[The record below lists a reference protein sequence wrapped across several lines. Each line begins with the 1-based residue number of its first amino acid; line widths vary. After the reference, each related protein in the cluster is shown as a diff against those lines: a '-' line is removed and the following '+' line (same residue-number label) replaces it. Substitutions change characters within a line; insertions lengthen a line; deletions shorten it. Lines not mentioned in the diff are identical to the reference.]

1 VCGHPAFLIAAKI
14 HVRRRRQRASAA
26 PAREKA
32 AAKGGGPAESVAGS
46 PAALVRFIP
55 PGLIDLLEDPEAWI
69 LRHLPGGKGGMLV
82 SLFAILGGLSVGL
95 GAVLFALVRLWAT
108 AAPGLTDEEH
118 SSVLG
123 TDEILEP
130 DDILGDP
137 WPGAADP
144 ELSKYPKPSNE

>member
-1 VCGHPAFLIAAKI
+1 
-14 HVRRRRQRASAA
+14 
-26 PAREKA
+26 
-32 AAKGGGPAESVAGS
+32 
-46 PAALVRFIP
+46 
-55 PGLIDLLEDPEAWI
+55 
-69 LRHLPGGKGGMLV
+69 MLV